1 MGRPQELTR
10 EERQKLLDAGYKPV
24 EVWLPDMWSDEI
36 WQQVYRDCE
45 LIRSSEEQAD
55 AALFVE
61 EGFRETVRLIEEM
74 EANGLEH
81 PPAR

>member
-1 MGRPQELTR
+1 MGRPQEKTR
-10 EERQKLLDAGYKPV
+10 EQRQKLMDAGYQPV
-24 EVWLPDMWSDEI
+24 EVRLPDMWSDEI

-55 AALFVE
+55 VALFVE

-74 EANGLEH
+74 EENGLEH